1 MYFRELKYPEQT
13 IKAMIKYKM
22 LPQHIESV
30 FIQNILKIFT
40 FIIRKYEM
48 NDQSDDAL
56 RICDLVCDKLNESIK
71 SGELEVQ
78 ERAST
83 SLMIIKIVKEE
94 FAASKLILFLV

>member
-1 MYFRELKYPEQT
+1 
-13 IKAMIKYKM
+13 
-22 LPQHIESV
+22 
-30 FIQNILKIFT
+30 
-40 FIIRKYEM
+40 M
-48 NDQSDDAL
+48 NDQNDDAL

-94 FAASKLILFLV
+94 FAASKLILFLD